1 MRAALLSVGVAA
13 MAYGGWLLL
22 SRESADQV
30 RDVLVWLVAGV
41 VLHDAVLSPIV
52 ILAGWLA
59 GRLLSRPV
67 AAAAA
72 AVLVVLG
79 PITLLAV
86 PVLGRF
92 SANPANPTL
101 LPRDYGWGWLAVAGT
116 TVVAAAAGTGL
127 RELRSRQRGEGV
139 ERSSDGAGPG
149 GR

>member
-1 MRAALLSVGVAA
+1 MRAALVCLGVAA

-22 SRESADQV
+22 SRESAGQV
-30 RDVLVWLVAGV
+30 REVLVWLVAGV
-41 VLHDAVLSPIV
+41 VLHDAVLSPII

-92 SANPANPTL
+92 SANPANHTL
-101 LPRDYGWGWLAVAGT
+101 LPRDYGWGWLSVAGA

-127 RELRSRQRGEGV
+127 RELRSRQRRE
-139 ERSSDGAGPG
+139 ER
-149 GR
+149 